1 MTEREGVMSL
11 KKEIV
16 NEKEELQQLRM
27 IFNRVLD
34 GIVVFNTSFQ
44 VINVNEAACRLFEVQ
59 EEELLAYHVR
69 DFLMMLPYTIIEGYY
84 ASVTENGY
92 FHYEGTLTL
101 PNGVTK
107 QVEFTC
113 EKHSSPAGIL
123 VCTFRDIT
131 SRKTLENERFISQ
144 QMFMDV
150 FNQAVDGIV
159 VFDRNGYFIDA
170 NPAFCKRLSYTKEQ
184 LLAKTLNELVEPECD
199 YKIKKLW
206 RILHQNG
213 TARGELP
220 IRSQN
225 GELKYFE
232 FTTTSN
238 IYSEYYMSIM
248 RDVTEKRYMEQQL
261 SKSEQKF
268 REIFE
273 NAIDPIIIW
282 KDDGYIVDANVA
294 SARTFELP
302 LEELIKRP
310 LYSFLN
316 CESQAFG
323 DVCQEFETFGS
334 IRAEL
339 PFYMP
344 NGEVKDLEF
353 TGKKDIIDGY
363 NLTIF
368 RNVSERKRM
377 EQELRESEQK
387 FRKIFN
393 GSLDGIVLWNEDR
406 KVIDANSAT
415 CKIVEMT
422 KEEVCSSH
430 IDDFMTN
437 ETYESFVHHHYTLE
451 AEGEADG
458 EICLFTR
465 GGKERNIEF
474 STKKDI
480 IPGLYM
486 TIIRDITE
494 KKEMHEQI
502 RKSDT
507 MQVVGQ
513 LAAGIAHEIRNP
525 MTALKG
531 FIQLLEGSVKED
543 YSLYFDIIKSE
554 LQRIESIITEF
565 LVLAKPQAV
574 KFEKKYIQQIVK
586 ETTELLNAQ
595 AMLEN
600 VQFNLQVDENVPPIY
615 CEANQLKQVFINMI
629 KNAIEVMK
637 SGGTITVRTK
647 CVDGKSVTVS
657 IEDEGEGI
665 SEDRVKK
672 LGEPFYTTKEK
683 GTGLGLMV
691 SYKIIEEHKGCI
703 HVESELGKGTIF
715 HVTLPI
721 LDPRSE
727 FSE

>member
-1 MTEREGVMSL
+1 MTDQKGVMSL
-11 KKEIV
+11 NKQGVSE
-16 NEKEELQQLRM
+16 NEELQQLRM

-34 GIVVFNTSFQ
+34 GIIVFDSSFQ
-44 VINVNEAACRLFEVQ
+44 VINVNDAACQLFEQSEQKLVT
-59 EEELLAYHVR
+59 YHVR
-69 DFLMMLPYTIIEGYY
+69 DFLMMLPYEVVEEYY
-84 ASVTENGY
+84 ASITKTGY

-101 PNGVTK
+101 HSGIMK

-113 EKHSSPAGIL
+113 EKKHSSTNIL
-123 VCTFRDIT
+123 ICTFRDIT
-131 SRKTLENERFISQ
+131 ARKLLENERFISQ

-159 VFDRNGYFIDA
+159 IFDRNGSFIDA
-170 NPAFCKRLSYTKEQ
+170 NPAFCKRLNYTKEQ
-184 LLAKTLNELVEPECD
+184 LLAKTLNELVEPAFD

-220 IRSQN
+220 LRSDSGDVN
-225 GELKYFE
+225 YFE
-232 FTTTSN
+232 FTTTAN

-248 RDVTEKRYMEQQL
+248 RDVTEKRNMEQQL

-273 NAIDPIIIW
+273 NAIDPIVIW
-282 KDDGYIVDANVA
+282 KDDGTIIDANAA

-302 LEELIKRP
+302 LEELITQK
-310 LYSFLN
+310 LYSFVN
-316 CESQAFG
+316 SESKG
-323 DVCQEFETFGS
+323 LHDICNEFKELGS

-344 NGEVKDLEF
+344 NGEVKELEF
-353 TGKKDIIDGY
+353 TAKSDVIEDY

-368 RNVSERKRM
+368 RNISERKKM
-377 EQELRESEQK
+377 EKELRENEQK
-387 FRKIFN
+387 FRQIFN
-393 GSLDGIVLWNEDR
+393 GSLDGIVLWNRDR
-406 KVIDANSAT
+406 KIIDANSAT

-422 KEEVCSSH
+422 KEEICECT
-430 IDDFMTN
+430 IDDFMTHD
-437 ETYESFVHHHYTLE
+437 TYDFFVQHHYELE
-451 AEGEADG
+451 AQGEADG
-458 EICLFTR
+458 EILLYTR
-465 GGKERNIEF
+465 SRKKRNIEF

-574 KFEKKYIQQIVK
+574 KFEKKDVKQIVK
-586 ETTELLNAQ
+586 DTMELLNAQ

-600 VQFNLQVDENVPPIY
+600 VQFVPSFEADLPSIY
-615 CEANQLKQVFINMI
+615 CESNQLKQVFINII

-637 SGGTITVRTK
+637 NGGVITIQIK
-647 CVDGKSVTVS
+647 CVKQRYVVVS
-657 IEDEGEGI
+657 IKDEGEGI

-691 SYKIIEEHKGCI
+691 SYKIIEEHKGSI
-703 HVESELGKGTIF
+703 QVESKLGKGTTF
-715 HVTLPI
+715 HVALPI
-721 LDPRSE
+721 PVLQE
-727 FSE
+727 